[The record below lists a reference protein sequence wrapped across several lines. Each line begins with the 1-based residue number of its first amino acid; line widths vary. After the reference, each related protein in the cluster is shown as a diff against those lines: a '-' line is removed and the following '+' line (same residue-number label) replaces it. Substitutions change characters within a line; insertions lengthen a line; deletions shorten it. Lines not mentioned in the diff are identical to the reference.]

1 VTEFRALETL
11 EEWRACV
18 RLQEVTWGDGFA
30 DIVPASVLQVS
41 RKIGGFAGGAFE
53 DGHMIGFVYSLLGRF
68 EGVPSHWSH
77 MLAVEPSARGRGLG
91 RDLKLFQ
98 RESVRSDGIRTIFWT
113 YDPMVARNAHLN
125 LNRLG
130 ATVLRYAP
138 NMYGADTG
146 SPLHAGGETDRFIV
160 RWDLDGP
167 ETRRALDEGSRRSA
181 RRLHVPH
188 PDPARVVPRPG
199 GHGAAGGELPGGDEV
214 FVEIPADVESL
225 PPDESLARWR
235 ETVREACLA
244 YLRRGYAVESLVRN
258 PSANRCFYFL
268 RRSG

>member
-1 VTEFRALETL
+1 MTEFRALETL

-18 RLQEVTWGDGFA
+18 QLQETTWGEGFT
-30 DIVPASVLQVS
+30 DIVPASILQVS
-41 RKIGGFAGGAFE
+41 QKMGGLAGGAFE
-53 DGHMIGFVYSLLGRF
+53 DGRMMGFVYSLLGRF

-77 MLAVEPSARGRGLG
+77 MLAVHPSARGRGLG

-98 RESVRSDGIRTIFWT
+98 RESVRSGGIGTIFWT
-113 YDPMVARNAHLN
+113 YDPMVARNGHLN

-167 ETRRALDEGSRRSA
+167 ETRRALGKAHRRSA
-181 RRLHVPH
+181 GRLHVPL

-199 GHGAAGGELPGGDEV
+199 GRGAASDALPGGDEV
-214 FVEIPADVESL
+214 FIEVPADVESL
-225 PPDESLARWR
+225 PPDRSLVQWR
-235 ETVREACLA
+235 ETVRDAFVA

-258 PSANRCFYFL
+258 PTANRCFYVV
-268 RRSG
+268 RRTG